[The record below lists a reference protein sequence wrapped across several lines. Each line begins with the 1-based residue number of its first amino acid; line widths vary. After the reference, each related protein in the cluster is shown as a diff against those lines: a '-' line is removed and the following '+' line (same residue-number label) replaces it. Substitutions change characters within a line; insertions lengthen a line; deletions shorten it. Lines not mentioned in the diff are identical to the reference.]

1 VWPFSRRT
9 NVAID
14 FTEIKAVLEDV
25 KTKVG
30 PLVAA
35 VEAAGKAVSD
45 AEADKAVIA
54 SLTADLQ
61 TVRDLIASVVKPVEA
76 VVDPSTPIV

>member
-1 VWPFSRRT
+1 M
-9 NVAID
+9 AID

-35 VEAAGKAVSD
+35 VEAEFNRLARQAGNA
-45 AEADKAVIA
+45 AAAPEGLLA
-54 SLTADLQ
+54 
-61 TVRDLIASVVKPVEA
+61 
-76 VVDPSTPIV
+76 IV